1 MPKIFNGINVRYIDT
16 YIHTYKNL
24 FKHAGLNNSE
34 LISMRGV
41 IWRKYTVQINIKI
54 QKQRKKNYIYSRQ
67 QDEPILSVC
76 LINSSLKRT

>member
-1 MPKIFNGINVRYIDT
+1 MNENIGII

-41 IWRKYTVQINIKI
+41 IWREYTVQINIKNTKTKKEELHI
-54 QKQRKKNYIYSRQ
+54 Q
-67 QDEPILSVC
+67 
-76 LINSSLKRT
+76 